1 MESGTLLPSFHQ
13 STCDLWRPNARP
25 VSLQQTVKEQ
35 REQREPGDH
44 FRKSR
49 PALTWNWF
57 QMLWDRL
64 QQGTQIWPSTPT
76 TQPRLEYFHFC
87 WLRKLKACHAHKHKQ
102 MVHLITS
109 LAVRCTMGNHVAFF
123 RIQFN
128 YKEMENTLLLPGRQ
142 RQIRSIRKSSA
153 EDRWRKHIREAYLSE
168 CDWKNNSYLN
178 YKKKRGQK
186 WGQIW
191 RGNGLSKV
199 GSDEKMDGE
208 CRIEERGGWRHPE
221 EGRDERERESHR
233 SFQSC
238 ARGGAV
244 NRPSWGLRGGLWRI
258 LGACVCK
265 SFVSCAHAQNMASGS
280 LQAAALLPHHS
291 TKQNKFCLGNSRM
304 WTPSSALHSPS
315 PALHTKDLGTAEQAG
330 RVHKAELR
338 LAYIVLQ
345 RAHVNTGLDC
355 HDFHNT
361 EPSRC
366 VIPQSLWAS
375 AGPCEAYISRSFTRM
390 WESGRKTK

>member
-13 STCDLWRPNARP
+13 STCDPWRPNARP

-109 LAVRCTMGNHVAFF
+109 LAVHCTMGNHVAFF

-221 EGRDERERESHR
+221 EGRDEREGEPSLI
-233 SFQSC
+233 SVLCSGWSGQQ
-238 ARGGAV
+238 AR
-244 NRPSWGLRGGLWRI
+244 
-258 LGACVCK
+258 LGAEGRGEASEEFLVHV
-265 SFVSCAHAQNMASGS
+265 FVSLLFRVHTHKTWPVGHCK
-280 LQAAALLPHHS
+280 LQPFYLTTA
-291 TKQNKFCLGNSRM
+291 QNKFCLGNSRM